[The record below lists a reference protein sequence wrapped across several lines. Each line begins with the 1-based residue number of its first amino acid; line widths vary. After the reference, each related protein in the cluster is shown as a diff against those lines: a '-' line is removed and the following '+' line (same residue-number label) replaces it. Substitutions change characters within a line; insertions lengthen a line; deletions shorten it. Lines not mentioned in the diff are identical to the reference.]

1 MVKALRQLN
10 KIETGFVPVKK
21 KISRKYFHSKL
32 LLFGEHIINKGAQGL
47 AIPTDHFTGAFNFI
61 KEEWNEDA
69 VTSNRA
75 IQMLAEFIIYD
86 DELATLYDTN
96 RLLEDLEHGLYFES
110 DIPQG
115 YGLGSSGALV
125 AAICHS
131 YRLKPVNKK
140 DLTAIKHELAKLES
154 HFHGKSSGLDPL
166 VCYLNKAVTIN
177 NGEVTDTFDLSINAD
192 AYFKLFLLNTGK
204 PRKTGPY
211 VKLFL
216 QKCKDPKFEAMLS
229 ESLIK
234 ANDMCIHSFLEP
246 GYRTF
251 WKSLKLISHIQY
263 DHLPEFIP
271 DAFKPLWKQGLTY
284 NEFYLKICGAGGGGF
299 ILGFCKKDFDIKNIL
314 PQYEVIEL
322 LSF

>member
-1 MVKALRQLN
+1 MA
-10 KIETGFVPVKK
+10 KK
-21 KISRKYFHSKL
+21 KVSKKYFHSKL
-32 LLFGEHIINKGAQGL
+32 LLFGEHIINRGAKGL
-47 AIPTDHFTGAFNFI
+47 AIPTDHFMGSFDFI
-61 KEEWNEDA
+61 KEEWNETA

-75 IQMLAEFIIYD
+75 IQGLAEHIIYD
-86 DELATLYDTN
+86 DELAPLYDTN
-96 RLLEDLEHGLYFES
+96 QLLTDLEHGLYFHS

-125 AAICHS
+125 AAVCTC

-140 DLTAIKHELAKLES
+140 DLTAVKHELAKLECY
-154 HFHGKSSGLDPL
+154 FHGKSSGLDPL
-166 VCYLNKAVTIN
+166 VCFLNKSVLIDK
-177 NGEVTDTFDLSINAD
+177 GEVTETFDLKINEMT
-192 AYFKLFLLNTGK
+192 YFKLFLLNTNK
-204 PRKTGPY
+204 PRKTAPY

-216 QKCKDPKFEAMLS
+216 QKCKDPKFEEMLN

-234 ANDMCIHSFLEP
+234 ANDMCIRSFLDP

-251 WKSLKLISHIQY
+251 WKSLKLISQIQY

-271 DAFKPLWKQGLTY
+271 DGFKPLWKQGLIY

-299 ILGFCKKDFDIKNIL
+299 ILGFCKKDFDIKSVL
-314 PQYEVIEL
+314 HQYEVIDL